1 MSENVFQ
8 FSIRGRIPELDGK
21 TAEEVLDIFREKFG
35 EPEYEGEAYWD
46 SDKHEIVPVYD
57 YDRKRWGLQ
66 KVVVRSSESEY
77 EEARISSEE
86 IQSVAKTMQSLFPS
100 IEAVFVSAYVFYD
113 GTDEPIEL

>member
-8 FSIRGRIPELDGK
+8 ASIRGRIPELDGK

-35 EPEYEGEAYWD
+35 EPEYEGDVYWD
-46 SDKHEIVPVYD
+46 SDKHEIVPICD
-57 YDRKRWGLQ
+57 YCRKRWGLQ
-66 KVVVRSSESEY
+66 KVFVRDAEY
-77 EEARISSEE
+77 GIARISAEE

-100 IEAVFVSAYVFYD
+100 IETVFVSAYIFYT